1 MQTAENTGAGKD
13 RDPALFRLI
22 RVIVKQIFP
31 KYELVGTENLPDE
44 PCVIVGNH
52 AQAYG
57 VVGAELYPPRL
68 HYIWCIGEVLN
79 RKELPAYVMKDFWY
93 MKPKAVRWLYRL
105 FSHLIAGP
113 LSYVLSHSHTIA
125 VYHDARIVSTFR
137 RSMELLKAGA
147 DIVIFPESREPY
159 NGLVW
164 KFHEHFPDL
173 AKLYYRRT
181 GTALCFVP
189 MYTTPQL
196 NRICFGEPVR
206 YDPDA
211 PDDEER
217 TRICTAM
224 MDGIT
229 DLAVALPPHAVIPYP
244 NLPRDQYPMNTPRK

>member
-1 MQTAENTGAGKD
+1 MQTAENTGVGKD

-159 NGLVW
+159 NGPA
-164 KFHEHFPDL
+164 EP
-173 AKLYYRRT
+173 APRS
-181 GTALCFVP
+181 ALC
-189 MYTTPQL
+189 
-196 NRICFGEPVR
+196 RC
-206 YDPDA
+206 
-211 PDDEER
+211 
-217 TRICTAM
+217 
-224 MDGIT
+224 
-229 DLAVALPPHAVIPYP
+229 
-244 NLPRDQYPMNTPRK
+244 TPRRG